1 MKKAKTHS
9 NHVLIYGIEDSYRA
23 MTVRYGGYIVAKM
36 LMLCGLP
43 SKGERMERYHDES
56 LTDFQRWQFAL
67 VEIHKQ
73 KKRIQELE
81 EANKN
86 LFEVAEKRAKAMEE
100 LDECIQELE
109 GQLEKEKINYMAI
122 DDDRMFQ
129 VGVRDET
136 IAQLR
141 KQLELLNEE
150 CGGLNADNE
159 RLRNALEFYADKENY
174 MEDAIGGVAS
184 KLKYTPVLHDNG
196 KRATEALS
204 CTQNE

>member
-1 MKKAKTHS
+1 
-9 NHVLIYGIEDSYRA
+9 
-23 MTVRYGGYIVAKM
+23 
-36 LMLCGLP
+36 
-43 SKGERMERYHDES
+43 MERYHDES

-129 VGVRDET
+129 VGVRGET

-159 RLRNALEFYADKENY
+159 RLREENERKQLLLQGYVADIAILRKALEDVQQETEIYQNEY
-174 MEDAIGGVAS
+174 EDNR
-184 KLKYTPVLHDNG
+184 VLC
-196 KRATEALS
+196 KIYRLVTEALS